1 MIDSKV
7 LKYGTDALV
16 MRPLGFL
23 SSSIRR
29 RNIIWA
35 LAVRS
40 FQNRFIGTGA
50 GIAWCVM
57 SPLATVLVYWL
68 VFSLGFKA
76 TGPKGIPFA
85 VYFMSAFLPW
95 MFVSEALS
103 SSVGAVVANRHLVKK
118 MVFPTEVLPVV
129 EILAST
135 FAHLILLIF
144 TILLLLVHGVVPGWW
159 SLQIVYA
166 YLCAVSLSLAIGWLL
181 AAVNVFHRDVGPS
194 LTTALN
200 FWFWSTPIVW
210 SVDMLPERWL
220 PLLNLNPMLHI
231 VESYRA
237 ALLYDRPVWSDASQ
251 PLVFWVLVLLLGI
264 SGAYVFRRLK
274 PEFAD
279 ML

>member
-7 LKYGTDALV
+7 LKYGSDALV
-16 MRPLGFL
+16 MRPIAFL
-23 SSSIRR
+23 SSSVRR

-50 GIAWCVM
+50 GAAWSVI

-76 TGPKGIPFA
+76 TGPKGMPFA
-85 VYFMSAFLPW
+85 VYFMTAFLPW
-95 MFVSEALS
+95 TFVSEALS

-118 MVFPTEVLPVV
+118 MVFPTEVLPMV

-144 TILLLLVHGVVPGWW
+144 TILLLVVHGVIPGWW

-166 YLCAVSLSLAIGWLL
+166 YFCAVLLSLGISWLL

-194 LTTALN
+194 LATALN
-200 FWFWSTPIVW
+200 FWFWLTPIVW
-210 SVDMLPERWL
+210 SVDMLPESWR
-220 PLLNLNPMLHI
+220 PLLNLNPMFHV

-251 PLVFWVLVLLLGI
+251 SLVFWTLVLLLGMG
-264 SGAYVFRRLK
+264 GAYVFRRLK